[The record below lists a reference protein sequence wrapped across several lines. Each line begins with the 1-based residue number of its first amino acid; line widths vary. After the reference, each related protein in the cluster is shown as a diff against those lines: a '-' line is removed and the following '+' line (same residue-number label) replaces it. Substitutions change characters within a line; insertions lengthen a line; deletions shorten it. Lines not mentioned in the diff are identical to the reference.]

1 MHAVHTSGCSMERI
15 HINMNDEMVSQLD
28 NLVEGESLFAN
39 RSEAVRYAIREMLQ
53 KEEAQG

>member
-1 MHAVHTSGCSMERI
+1 MERI